1 MALSDAL
8 EQLAARARAV
18 EQNAR
23 DIEARGRA
31 DLEAKVAEAR
41 KAADEDA
48 DQLRARDE
56 EAYDDAQRSWNAVQ
70 QSWKE
75 HVAHVRGRIADKK
88 AELDVDVA
96 EGRAKR
102 AEDDALDAIDFAG
115 AALDEAE
122 YATLDAVLARKEAD
136 ELAAS

>member
-1 MALSDAL
+1 VALSDAL

-23 DIEARGRA
+23 DLEAQGRA

-48 DQLRARDE
+48 DKLRARSQDLS
-56 EAYDDAQRSWNAVQ
+56 DDAQRSWNDVQ
-70 QSWKE
+70 ESWKE
-75 HVAHVRGRIADKK
+75 HVAHVRERISDKK
-88 AELDVDVA
+88 AELDVDMA
-96 EGRAKR
+96 ERRAKR

-115 AALDEAE
+115 AAVDEAE